1 MEPAYWRTPAA
12 METALRRVADL
23 PKELQ
28 GLVLGYVRYAFTN
41 ESLRAA
47 VREYFKDRAACERR
61 HGKIGTWDVGRVTDM
76 STLFDQPTFDA
87 DEFNE
92 DLGGWDTSSVETMG
106 SMFCGCNSFEGR
118 GIGAS
123 Q

>member
-12 METALRRVADL
+12 METALRRVDDL

-28 GLVLGYVRYAFTN
+28 GLVLGFVRYAFTN

-47 VREYFKDRAACERR
+47 VREYFKDRAACEGR

-76 STLFDQPTFDA
+76 SELPPVDPTFA
-87 DEFNE
+87 WAALKQPLE
-92 DLGGWDTSSVETMG
+92 LPGRALKLPMIRGTTS
-106 SMFCGCNSFEGR
+106 
-118 GIGAS
+118 
-123 Q
+123 